1 MRASF
6 SLALALA
13 ATATTVLAA
22 PATSDALQRRADG
35 KLPFHFPKSVYETVA
50 PTGRASFGK
59 VSEAKAVKIATDFL
73 AAKLGLAADEFK
85 VYNSF
90 TDASGTTHVYGAQ
103 QANGV
108 RIANHQAAAHVQNG
122 HVVSFSSS
130 FNTDASTAKPRIPPM
145 SAKLSVRQAIAKA
158 VEDTGIPHHADFAA
172 VPEYVNTGSG
182 IVFAHKFQLRDTSKG
197 QWVQVWVDANTGEI
211 VHSADFVN
219 KFSYKA
225 IQLPKIS
232 PLDGFTTIV
241 DPENAKASPG
251 GWSTTGNSTKG
262 NNAEVAKR
270 NANYVAQKFGTGVN
284 STFDSAWNATK
295 EPWADE
301 NFQASAVNLFY
312 IANVMHDISY
322 QYGFTEA
329 AGNFQTDNFGRG
341 GLGNDSVIV
350 SVQDG
355 HMFNNADFMTPTDGQ
370 QPRMRMFIYKTA
382 NPRRDGGLDATI
394 VAHEYTHGISNRLTG
409 GKATGQCLE
418 TDLAGG
424 MGEGWS
430 DFVSMVV
437 TAKVN
442 DTAEQGIPHAAYANN
457 EPNGNRD
464 YVYSTNLK
472 TNPLTYSEL
481 DQRFEVHDIG
491 QVWVEMLW
499 EMYWNLVTK
508 YGFNANMYDA
518 KSTSGNVVALQ
529 LVIGGFMH
537 QPCNPDLVQARD
549 AILTADQTYYNG
561 KYKCDIWKGFA
572 KRGLGKNA
580 TSDAYEDQNNEP
592 AECEDPAAPKPPAPK
607 PKPKPKPCGTFD
619 ICCIFH
625 IC

>member
-122 HVVSFSSS
+122 QVVSFSSS
-130 FNTDASTAKPRIPPM
+130 FNTDASAAKPRIPPM
-145 SAKLSVRQAIAKA
+145 SAKLSVHQAIAKA

-172 VPEYVNTGSG
+172 VSEYVNTGSG

-232 PLDGFTTIV
+232 PLDGFSMV
-241 DPENAKASPG
+241 VNPENAKASPG

-350 SVQDG
+350 SVQDPNG
-355 HMFNNADFMTPTDGQ
+355 TDNADFLTPPDGQ
-370 QPRMRMFIYKTA
+370 QPRMRMFRFVDTT
-382 NPRRDGGLDATI
+382 PGRDGGLENTVPI
-394 VAHEYTHGISNRLTG
+394 HEYTHGISSRLTG
-409 GKATGQCLE
+409 GSATGQCL
-418 TDLAGG
+418 DADVAGG
-424 MGEGWS
+424 LSEGWS
-430 DFVSMVV
+430 DFVALVL
-437 TAKVN
+437 TAKSTDTAAKPIAFGTYVVN
-442 DTAEQGIPHAAYANN
+442 DQSGIRSNPYTTDM
-457 EPNGNRD
+457 G
-464 YVYSTNLK
+464 V
-472 TNPLTYSEL
+472 NPLTYSIL
-481 DQRFEVHDIG
+481 KTRNGSYDIG

-499 EMYWNLVTK
+499 EVYWNLVTK
-508 YGFNANMYDA
+508 YGFNANLYDA
-518 KSTSGNVVALQ
+518 KSTSGNIVALQ
-529 LVIGGFMH
+529 LVIGGMMN
-537 QPCNPDLVQARD
+537 QPCNPDFVQARD
-549 AILTADQTYYNG
+549 AILTADRTYYNG

-580 TSDAYEDQNNEP
+580 TSDAYEDQNDEP
-592 AECEDPAAPKPPAPK
+592 AEC
-607 PKPKPKPCGTFD
+607 
-619 ICCIFH
+619 
-625 IC
+625 